1 MRRSHRRRCFSPF
14 QCNASFGPSLIISS
28 LVRKNKRRAPQVVP
42 GELAIVTGVPN
53 SGKSEFIDA
62 LLTNLTENE
71 GWSFAMCSMEKRVR

>member
-1 MRRSHRRRCFSPF
+1 MAELRRQAKNAAHRPLTVSPSPQNQTQRERRT
-14 QCNASFGPSLIISS
+14 A
-28 LVRKNKRRAPQVVP
+28 QVVP

-71 GWSFAMCSMEKRVR
+71 GWSFAMCSMEKRVRLME